1 MSSFNLGKICL
12 FQALAMVWAVLLVN
26 IVGQKSSGDQSD
38 SDCELIVLLS
48 VLLCF

>member
-1 MSSFNLGKICL
+1 MLVPSIRDSLSCFAGKHC
-12 FQALAMVWAVLLVN
+12 
-26 IVGQKSSGDQSD
+26 GQKSSGDQSD